1 MNYILECLMIISLG
15 GLIAAF
21 HGDFSLWT
29 IWLKAAASSF
39 FVLAGIYG
47 VYRTKSNRKVS
58 GTMLAA
64 LVCSLVGDVLLALDK
79 NEGIL
84 FVLGVVSFAAA
95 HILFSRAFCILSG
108 VKRMDIVAAVIV
120 FAGLMPMLFLGNFDF
135 QGLLP
140 VLLGYAAII
149 SFMVVK
155 ALSLWR
161 CRQGRERF
169 VWLVMVGGVLFLAS
183 DIVLLFWLFGIG
195 MPKEVQSVNWVL
207 YYLAQGC
214 LSSSLNEENG
224 EVV

>member
-120 FAGLMPMLFLGNFDF
+120 FAGLMPMLFWEILIFRDF
-135 QGLLP
+135 YLCCLDMRRLYP
-140 VLLGYAAII
+140 
-149 SFMVVK
+149 
-155 ALSLWR
+155 LW
-161 CRQGRERF
+161 
-169 VWLVMVGGVLFLAS
+169 W
-183 DIVLLFWLFGIG
+183 
-195 MPKEVQSVNWVL
+195 
-207 YYLAQGC
+207 
-214 LSSSLNEENG
+214 
-224 EVV
+224 